1 MLSILI
7 NAYAC
12 SPEMGSEPGM
22 AWNWCINLASIAN
35 CTLLPKESSVIK
47 SKPFYQ
53 LCRKAPICT
62 FITIP
67 FPTAFEKCAGTKGIG
82 DFINIIGNGNT
93 KHIK

>member
-22 AWNWCINLASIAN
+22 AWNWCINLARH
-35 CTLLPKESSVIK
+35 CELTLLPKESSVIK

-67 FPTAFEKCAGTKGIG
+67 FPTGSKNVLEPRGLAIL
-82 DFINIIGNGNT
+82 
-93 KHIK
+93 